1 MGRRQQVREN
11 VRITAKKAAK
21 RAEGLSAA
29 FPEFPRALPLIPQ
42 RYSQRSRREDLPAVA
57 GVLAEPDP
65 LVFTKKAREL
75 VSKELR
81 RWRRPRLS
89 EETLKIILGDLSTP
103 IYEAKYVFTSALP
116 PEVTSLRKRLD
127 AIAELAPRLRN
138 YLEALG
144 PVEGQIGLGDVMHIL
159 DEQCPHPRDLAR
171 YLQTLELAA
180 KKVRPGRQTVGH
192 PKAGTI
198 GTRYLAGQIAGLLE
212 KHRIPASATPGSI
225 YEGVV
230 SATWPCVDESTPP
243 KNMTRFLRSILA

>member
-11 VRITAKKAAK
+11 VRSTAKKAAK
-21 RAEGLSAA
+21 RVSDYSSA
-29 FPEFPRALPLIPQ
+29 FPEVPRVLPPIPQ
-42 RYSQRSRREDLPAVA
+42 RYSQRSRREDLPAVT
-57 GVLAEPDP
+57 GVVAEPDP

-75 VSKELR
+75 VSSELR

-89 EETLKIILGDLSTP
+89 EETLKIILSELITP
-103 IYEAKYVFTSALP
+103 IYEARFVFTSAPP

-127 AIAELAPRLRN
+127 AIAEFAPRLRN

-144 PVEGQIGLGDVMHIL
+144 HVEGQIGLGDVMHIL
-159 DEQCPHPRDLAR
+159 DEQCPHPRDLSR
-171 YLQTLELAA
+171 YLQTLGLAA
-180 KKVRPGRQTVGH
+180 KKVRPGRQKVGR

-198 GTRYLAGQIAGLLE
+198 GHRYLAGQIAGLLE

-230 SATWPCVDESTPP
+230 RATWPCVDDSTPP
-243 KNMTRFLRSILA
+243 KDMTRFLRSIFA